1 MQMPMVVQSAVRMAV
16 QHAGGLH
23 KDTVFLLLAGLCTLL
38 YGISMVLLVR
48 AFRRAKERVETQ
60 KGAAASESGDKPTE
74 PDPVTDK

>member
-1 MQMPMVVQSAVRMAV
+1 MSDTPETPRRAPRALTVL
-16 QHAGGLH
+16 AGVAI
-23 KDTVFLLLAGLCTLL
+23 VFLLLAGLCTLL

-74 PDPVTDK
+74 SDSVTGK